1 MILTQSCSIHNC
13 ILSRSFYYELL
24 GALRTLVV
32 CLRISKRKS
41 NGGSLLCA
49 LPSEQGTGDLRG
61 QSLQPESDSDLL
73 WFTLILSWFRLC
85 KSPAQCIQEDI
96 LPLCSSWCFSTKLSY
111 LTTFDHWLPS
121 TCLPHMPLPWW
132 RSHCSHPQAKNFRNC
147 AWICH
152 PITLHVYA
160 RISPITGAC
169 SFLGLRPTHRN
180 LVEISVW
187 VMTRC
192 VKSLC
197 LLACCT
203 I

>member
-96 LPLCSSWCFSTKLSY
+96 LPLCSSWCFSALTWQLLIVGY
-111 LTTFDHWLPS
+111 LPHVS
-121 TCLPHMPLPWW
+121 HTCLCPGGGHTAPILRQKTSEIVPGYAIPLHYMSMPGSVPSLGHARFWIGGQHTGIWW
-132 RSHCSHPQAKNFRNC
+132 R
-147 AWICH
+147 
-152 PITLHVYA
+152 
-160 RISPITGAC
+160 
-169 SFLGLRPTHRN
+169 
-180 LVEISVW
+180 LV
-187 VMTRC
+187 C
-192 VKSLC
+192 G
-197 LLACCT
+197 
-203 I
+203 